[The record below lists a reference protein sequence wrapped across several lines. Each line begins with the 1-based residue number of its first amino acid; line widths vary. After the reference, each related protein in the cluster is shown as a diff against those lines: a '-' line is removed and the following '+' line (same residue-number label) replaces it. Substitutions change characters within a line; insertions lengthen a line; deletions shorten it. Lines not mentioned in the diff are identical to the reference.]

1 VETVERIAKLRRT
14 TATQIGQATSQNA
27 IDLFRLNHAG

>member
-1 VETVERIAKLRRT
+1 VERIAKLRGT
-14 TATQIGQATSQNA
+14 TATEIGKATRQNA

>member
-1 VETVERIAKLRRT
+1 VERIARLRDA
-14 TATQIGQATSQNA
+14 TATEIGEATGRNA